1 MKKSLFGYGLT
12 TRAIAEYCRDE
23 GSWEIYDDKFEI
35 SSGAPKLDEFGNAL
49 LNPSE
54 FDPAASELEIPSPG
68 FPPHHKLV
76 RKARNLIS
84 EYDYF
89 DDYEG
94 LKIWIS
100 GTNGK
105 TTTTKMMQHLLERYG
120 SQMGGNVGV
129 PLAKLDKSAKIWVLE
144 TSSFTLHYTKHAH
157 PDIYVLLAI
166 TPDHLSWHG
175 DFAEYERAKL
185 SPLLAMRE
193 GSVALIPRAYE
204 NSAAAQN
211 SLARVICYED
221 EADLAQ
227 KFGIDLGEIKFL
239 TPFLI
244 DALLALCVE
253 KILFDRCDI
262 ARLNDFV
269 IEGNKLEELTDAR
282 GRIWV
287 NDTKATNIDACAQ
300 ALKRYSGRKIHL
312 ILGGDDK
319 GVDLHPLFAEFK
331 KYDLQI
337 YAIGSNTDKI
347 VCLCDEYSLPC
358 VRCEIL
364 QTAVSEISKRY
375 RDAGFEQ
382 SGASE
387 LEVQNSSTDNRC
399 DGDSKAKESAK
410 IGENTLQKGDDGGS
424 SAASDDASSPKR
436 RTNDGETRNSQNSK
450 NFENFKNFIHSAS
463 EIALLSP
470 ACASLD
476 QFKSYAERGELF
488 KKQVAQLG

>member
-1 MKKSLFGYGLT
+1 M
-12 TRAIAEYCRDE
+12 
-23 GSWEIYDDKFEI
+23 
-35 SSGAPKLDEFGNAL
+35 
-49 LNPSE
+49 
-54 FDPAASELEIPSPG
+54 
-68 FPPHHKLV
+68 
-76 RKARNLIS
+76 
-84 EYDYF
+84 
-89 DDYEG
+89 
-94 LKIWIS
+94 
-100 GTNGK
+100 
-105 TTTTKMMQHLLERYG
+105 
-120 SQMGGNVGV
+120 
-129 PLAKLDKSAKIWVLE
+129 
-144 TSSFTLHYTKHAH
+144 
-157 PDIYVLLAI
+157 LLAI

-204 NSAAAQN
+204 SSAAAQN

-227 KFGIDLGEIKFL
+227 KFGIDLGEIKFR

-253 KILFDRCDI
+253 KILFDRCD
-262 ARLNDFV
+262 AMRLNDFV
-269 IEGNKLEELTDAR
+269 IEGNKLEEFTDAR
-282 GRIWV
+282 GRLWV

-300 ALKRYSGRKIHL
+300 ALKRYAGRKIHL

-347 VCLCDEYSLPC
+347 VFLCDEYKLPC

-364 QTAVSEISKRY
+364 QTAVSEISNRY
-375 RDAGFEQ
+375 L
-382 SGASE
+382 S
-387 LEVQNSSTDNRC
+387 
-399 DGDSKAKESAK
+399 
-410 IGENTLQKGDDGGS
+410 GENFCENEISKERLGGENSTGNLMQDKISTTESES
-424 SAASDDASSPKR
+424 SCVNASSGK
-436 RTNDGETRNSQNSK
+436 TLGSQNSK
-450 NFENFKNFIHSAS
+450 NSVDFKNSVNFAS

-476 QFKSYAERGELF
+476 QFKSYAQRGELF

>member
-12 TRAIAEYCRDE
+12 TRAIAEHCRDE
-23 GSWEIYDDKFEI
+23 GGWDIYDDKFEI
-35 SSGAPKLDEFGNAL
+35 SSGMPKLDEFGNAL

-54 FDPAASELEIPSPG
+54 FDPASSELEIPSPG
-68 FPPHHKLV
+68 FPPHHELV

-89 DDYEG
+89 DDYKG

-105 TTTTKMMQHLLERYG
+105 TTTTKMIQHLLERYG

-144 TSSFTLHYTKHAH
+144 TSSFTLHYTKHAR

-204 NSAAAQN
+204 SSAATQN
-211 SLARVICYED
+211 SLARVICYDD

-227 KFGIDLGEIKFL
+227 KFGIDLGEIKFR

-253 KILFDRCDI
+253 KILFDRCD
-262 ARLNDFV
+262 AMRLNDFV
-269 IEGNKLEELTDAR
+269 IEGNKLEEFTDAR

-300 ALKRYSGRKIHL
+300 ALKRYAGHKIHL

-337 YAIGSNTDKI
+337 YAIGLNTDKI
-347 VCLCDEYSLPC
+347 VLLCDEYNLPC

-375 RDAGFEQ
+375 LNG
-382 SGASE
+382 G
-387 LEVQNSSTDNRC
+387 NSCENEI
-399 DGDSKAKESAK
+399 SKGRLD
-410 IGENTLQKGDDGGS
+410 GENSAGNLMRGEISATRSAS
-424 SAASDDASSPKR
+424 SCIDASG
-436 RTNDGETRNSQNSK
+436 GETLGSQNSK
-450 NFENFKNFIHSAS
+450 NSADFKNSVNFAS

>member
-12 TRAIAEYCRDE
+12 TGAIAEHCQKD
-23 GSWEIYDDKFEI
+23 GCWEIYDDKFEI

-68 FPPHHKLV
+68 FPPHHELV

-89 DDYEG
+89 DDYKG

-144 TSSFTLHYTKHAH
+144 TSSFTLHYTKHAR

-185 SPLLAMRE
+185 SPLPAMRE

-221 EADLAQ
+221 EVDLAQ

-253 KILFDRCDI
+253 KILFDRCD
-262 ARLNDFV
+262 AMRLNDFV
-269 IEGNKLEELTDAR
+269 IEGNKLEEFTDAR
-282 GRIWV
+282 GRLWV

-300 ALKRYSGRKIHL
+300 ALKRYAGRKIHL

-347 VCLCDEYSLPC
+347 VLLCDGYKLPC

-364 QTAVSEISKRY
+364 QTAVGEISKRY
-375 RDAGFEQ
+375 RDADFKK

-387 LEVQNSSTDNRC
+387 LKVQNLSANGGC
-399 DGDSKAKESAK
+399 NGGKAKENAK
-410 IGENTLQKGDDGGS
+410 IGENTLQKGGGS
-424 SAASDDASSPKR
+424 SAASDNASSPKKR
-436 RTNDGETRNSQNSK
+436 RTNDGGTRNSQNSK
-450 NFENFKNFIHSAS
+450 NFENFKNSINSAS

>member
-1 MKKSLFGYGLT
+1 M
-12 TRAIAEYCRDE
+12 
-23 GSWEIYDDKFEI
+23 
-35 SSGAPKLDEFGNAL
+35 
-49 LNPSE
+49 
-54 FDPAASELEIPSPG
+54 
-68 FPPHHKLV
+68 
-76 RKARNLIS
+76 RKAQNLIS

-204 NSAAAQN
+204 SSAAAQN

-227 KFGIDLGEIKFL
+227 KFGIDPGEIKFR

-282 GRIWV
+282 GRTWV

-300 ALKRYSGRKIHL
+300 ALKRYAGRKIHL

-331 KYDLQI
+331 KYDLRI

-347 VCLCDEYSLPC
+347 VLLCDEYNLPC

-375 RDAGFEQ
+375 RGADFEKSDAD
-382 SGASE
+382 E
-387 LEVQNSSTDNRC
+387 LKVQNLSAN
-399 DGDSKAKESAK
+399 GGYNGGKVKKNAK
-410 IGENTLQKGDDGGS
+410 IGENTLQKGDHS
-424 SAASDDASSPKR
+424 SVASDNASSPKR

-450 NFENFKNFIHSAS
+450 NFENFKNSIHSAS